1 MANQFG
7 NATAKNVG
15 TNPVDIYTTGATTR
29 ATIIGINIANTSTSD
44 IEVSIKMRDSTSS
57 EYFIVKDTPIAR
69 YSALAAMGGDQKLV
83 MAPNNVLI
91 VETNKENAADV
102 IVSYLEITAS

>member
-7 NATAKNVG
+7 NAKAKNVG
-15 TNPVDIYTTGATTR
+15 LNPVDIYTTGSATR

-44 IEVSIKMRDSTSS
+44 IEISIKLRDSTSS

-69 YSALAAMGGDQKLV
+69 YAALAAMGGDQKLV
-83 MAPNNVLI
+83 MEPNNVLI
-91 VETNKENAADV
+91 VQTNKEDSADV
-102 IVSYLEITAS
+102 IVSYLEITA

>member
-1 MANQFG
+1 
-7 NATAKNVG
+7 
-15 TNPVDIYTTGATTR
+15 
-29 ATIIGINIANTSTSD
+29 
-44 IEVSIKMRDSTSS
+44 MRDSTSS

-69 YSALAAMGGDQKLV
+69 YAALAAMGGDQKLV

>member
-15 TNPVDIYTTGATTR
+15 TNPVDIYSTGANTR
-29 ATIIGINIANTSTSD
+29 ATIIGINIANVSTSD
-44 IEVSIKMRDSTSS
+44 IEISIKLRDSTSS

-69 YSALAAMGGDQKLV
+69 YAALAAMGGDQKLV

-91 VETNKENAADV
+91 IETNKADSADV
-102 IVSYLEITAS
+102 IVSYLEITA

>member
-29 ATIIGINIANTSTSD
+29 ATIIGINIANTSSSD
-44 IEVSIKMRDSTSS
+44 IEISIKMRDSTSS

-69 YSALAAMGGDQKLV
+69 YAALAGMGGDQKLV
-83 MAPNNVLI
+83 KAPNNVLSF
-91 VETNKENAADV
+91 ETNKENAADV

>member
-7 NATAKNVG
+7 NAKAKNVG
-15 TNPVDIYTTGATTR
+15 INPVDIYTTGSTTR

-44 IEVSIKMRDSTSS
+44 IEISIKLRDSTSS

-69 YSALAAMGGDQKLV
+69 YAALAAMGGDQKLV
-83 MAPNNVLI
+83 MEPNNVLI
-91 VETNKENAADV
+91 VQTNKEDAADV
-102 IVSYLEITAS
+102 IVSYLEITA

>member
-44 IEVSIKMRDSTSS
+44 IEISIKMRDSTSS
-57 EYFIVKDTPIAR
+57 EYFIVKDTPNAR
-69 YSALAAMGGDQKLV
+69 YAALAAMCGEQKLF